1 MKTPLKVA
9 ALALVVLTGCYML
22 LPGASEAGQ
31 PGQYKTAYGVVVYLG
46 VKPARVIKAQPQT
59 YPELHARGTIP
70 RGRNDHYVSVALFKS
85 SSGERISDAQ
95 VSARVSP
102 IGLAGRERDLKP
114 IPIGGAVTYG
124 NFFRLSSPDTYVI
137 GVVIRQTKD
146 GDPIQARFEYRY
158 YPSER

>member
-1 MKTPLKVA
+1 MKIPLKVA
-9 ALALVVLTGCYML
+9 AVALVVLAGCYML

-70 RGRNDHYVSVALFKS
+70 RGRNDQYVSVALFES
-85 SSGERISDAQ
+85 SSGERIKDAQ

-114 IPIGGAVTYG
+114 ISIGGAVTYG

-137 GVVIRQTKD
+137 GVVIRQTK
-146 GDPIQARFEYRY
+146 GGGQIRARFEYRY

>member
-1 MKTPLKVA
+1 MKTPWKVA
-9 ALALVVLTGCYML
+9 TVALVVLAGCYML
-22 LPGASEAGQ
+22 RPGASEAGQ
-31 PGQYKTAYGVVVYLG
+31 PGQYKTAYGVMVYLG
-46 VKPARVIKAQPQT
+46 VKSARVMKAQPQT

-70 RGRNDHYVSVALFKS
+70 RGRNDQYVSVALFGS
-85 SSGERISDAQ
+85 ASGERIKDAQ

-114 IPIGGAVTYG
+114 IPRGGAVTYG
-124 NFFRLSSPDTYVI
+124 NFFRLSSPDTYMI
-137 GVVIRQTKD
+137 GVVIRQAKG